1 MITEQKVDC
10 LQQQDIDASLA
21 GYIFFTRS
29 NEVLYFCMCTKQS
42 IEFFPLCLPCLRIPV
57 LV

>member
-21 GYIFFTRS
+21 GCIFFTHS
-29 NEVLYFCMCTKQS
+29 NEILSFYTCTKQS
-42 IEFFPLCLPCLRIPV
+42 IEFFPLCLPCLRILV